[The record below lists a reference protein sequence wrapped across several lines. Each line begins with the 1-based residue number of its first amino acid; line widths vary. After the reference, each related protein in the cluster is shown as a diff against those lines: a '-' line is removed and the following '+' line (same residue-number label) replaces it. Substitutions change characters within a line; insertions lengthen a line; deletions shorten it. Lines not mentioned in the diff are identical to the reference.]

1 LSVVRFDQTQ
11 SGVFL
16 QNGFPL
22 AGVDV
27 LIVRKQGVAMTSS
40 TVPGPKSR
48 NPGPGGTGAKP
59 AAAKFTRMLAI
70 ETVPDTGLDIRLC
83 ANETECAALAD
94 AYGLVAVQTFE
105 AGFHVRKQGPERYEV
120 SGVLHALVTQTCGVS
135 LEPFETLV
143 SAPVDV
149 DFAPSGRPLGEPASR
164 KMTAG
169 GAANFAG
176 SHDPPDPIID
186 GQIDLGALAAE
197 FLALNLDL
205 YPRKPGVTFAD
216 MYVGGETATNSPFAV
231 LRHRP

>member
-1 LSVVRFDQTQ
+1 M
-11 SGVFL
+11 
-16 QNGFPL
+16 
-22 AGVDV
+22 A
-27 LIVRKQGVAMTSS
+27 SS

-48 NPGPGGTGAKP
+48 KPCPGETGAKSC
-59 AAAKFTRMLAI
+59 AAKFMRMIAVG
-70 ETVPDTGLDIRLC
+70 TVPDTGLDIKIC

-105 AGFHVRKQGPERYEV
+105 ASFHVRKQGPERYAV

-149 DFAPSGRPLGEPASR
+149 DFAPSHQPLDEPASW

-169 GAANFAG
+169 GAAAIFAG
-176 SHDPPDPIID
+176 PQDPPDPIIN

-205 YPRKPGVTFAD
+205 YPRKPGVTFKN
-216 MYVGGETATNSPFAV
+216 MYVGDEASGTDSPFAG
-231 LRHRP
+231 LRHRS

>member
-1 LSVVRFDQTQ
+1 M
-11 SGVFL
+11 
-16 QNGFPL
+16 
-22 AGVDV
+22 A
-27 LIVRKQGVAMTSS
+27 SS

-48 NPGPGGTGAKP
+48 KPCPGETGAKSC
-59 AAAKFTRMLAI
+59 AAKFMRMIAVG
-70 ETVPDTGLDIRLC
+70 TVPDTGLDIKIC

-105 AGFHVRKQGPERYEV
+105 AGFHVRKQGPKRYAV

-143 SAPVDV
+143 SAPVEV
-149 DFAPSGRPLGEPASR
+149 EFAPCHQFLGEPASR

-169 GAANFAG
+169 GAPAFAG
-176 SHDPPDPIID
+176 PQDSPDPIVN

-205 YPRKPGVTFAD
+205 YPRKPGVTFED
-216 MYVGGETATNSPFAV
+216 MNVGGEASGKDSPFAV
-231 LRHRP
+231 LRHRS